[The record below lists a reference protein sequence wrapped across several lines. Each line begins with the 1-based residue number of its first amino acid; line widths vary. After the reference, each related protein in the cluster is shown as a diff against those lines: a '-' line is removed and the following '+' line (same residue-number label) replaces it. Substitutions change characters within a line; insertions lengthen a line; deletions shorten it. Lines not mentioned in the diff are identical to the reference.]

1 MARKRPRSTGVRH
14 PGRNAL
20 LFAMAS
26 LLALALVALGIAD
39 MRATGRSGSPWLA
52 LGGLPALL
60 CPLLAAYYASRIR
73 VFRDLRSGRTAIARW
88 TVPADEFA
96 DFRAHEAGI
105 GAGSVDVNFY
115 RLPAKV
121 PDAGIEVIFSD
132 RGVLIDGG
140 WFPLSFTGGRRVLA
154 VDYQADPPAIAFT
167 TRLTTSVQTSS
178 TTVATRH
185 AVSMLRVPVARAAR
199 GQADVVVER
208 YRAQLG
214 TH

>member
-1 MARKRPRSTGVRH
+1 MSRKRPRSAGVRD
-14 PGRNAL
+14 PGRKAL
-20 LFAMAS
+20 LFAIAS
-26 LLALALVALGIAD
+26 LLAPGLVALGFAD

-52 LGGLPALL
+52 LGGFPLLL
-60 CPLLAAYYASRIR
+60 CPLLFGYYASRVR

-88 TVPADEFA
+88 TVPVDEFA

-105 GAGSVDVNFY
+105 GGGSVDVNFY

-154 VDYQADPPAIAFT
+154 VDYLADPPAIAFT
-167 TRLTTSVQTSS
+167 TRLTTSVRTSS
-178 TTVATRH
+178 MTVATRH

-199 GQADVVVER
+199 AQAGTVVDR
-208 YRAQLG
+208 FRAQFG